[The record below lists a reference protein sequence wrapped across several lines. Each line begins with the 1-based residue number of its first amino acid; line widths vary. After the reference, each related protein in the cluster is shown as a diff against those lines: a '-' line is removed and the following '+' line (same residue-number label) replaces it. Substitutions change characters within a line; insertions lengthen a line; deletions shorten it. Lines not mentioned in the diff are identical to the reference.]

1 MNAKFQQY
9 RFARIEGR
17 NITRALLETQFKNG
31 ITDIDEFENAIVQ
44 QLAASS
50 TGCAPWR
57 KSEIEQ
63 EGCRE
68 GAQMAALEFYW
79 VHRREVRNVVLKEL
93 RPAECDQTNVQ

>member
-1 MNAKFQQY
+1 MPNFSSIAS
-9 RFARIEGR
+9 
-17 NITRALLETQFKNG
+17 RASKDATSLEHYSKHNLRMESP
-31 ITDIDEFENAIVQ
+31 DIDEFENAIVQ